1 VPVVERDA
9 RLLAAG
15 APALA
20 AALSDCVGEPTL
32 VVLTGPGLA
41 APPDAPAVQRLA
53 FVLAAP
59 APVDPIVT
67 GALDLVVEGDQPERV
82 TDGFLRA
89 PAAATAAAL
98 LLRTPP
104 ATWWDGL
111 VRESTTY
118 SMLQGSDE
126 FRRWR
131 AAKSS
136 PQPAGGSDP
145 RVRVARHGR
154 VTEVTLTRA
163 ARHNA
168 LDVAMRDELSAALDA
183 AEGPVVLLGEGPSFC
198 SGGDLDEFGT
208 FPDPALAHVVRL
220 SRSLAGQCAARHD
233 RLVVGLHGACLGA
246 GIELAAFACRVV
258 ATDDARIGLP
268 ELGLGLVPGAGGT
281 VSLPRRVGRHRTL
294 ALLLHD
300 GTISAPAALGW
311 GLVDEVVP
319 FDRLRSRCLE
329 LAESFP

>member
-20 AALSDCVGEPTL
+20 ASLGDELGDPTL
-32 VVLTGPGLA
+32 VVLQGPGLGL
-41 APPDAPAVQRLA
+41 PPDVAAVQELPM
-53 FVLAAP
+53 VLAAP
-59 APVDPIVT
+59 APVAAPVAA
-67 GALDLVVEGDQPERV
+67 ALDLILEGDAVERLLA
-82 TDGFLRA
+82 GFARA
-89 PAAATAAAL
+89 PVAATCAAL

-104 ATWWDGL
+104 VTWRDGL

-118 SMLQGSDE
+118 SMLQGAAE

-131 AAKSS
+131 AARGA
-136 PQPAGGSDP
+136 PRPAGDPAP

-163 ARHNA
+163 ERHNA
-168 LDVAMRDELSAALDA
+168 LDRAMRDELHAALVA
-183 AEGPVVLLGEGPSFC
+183 ATGPVVLLGAGPSFC

-208 FPDPALAHVVRL
+208 FPDPALAHLVRL
-220 SRSLAGQCAARHD
+220 SRSLAARAAERSD
-233 RLVVGLHGACLGA
+233 QLVVGVHGACLGA
-246 GIELAAFACRVV
+246 GIELAAFASRVV
-258 ATDDARIGLP
+258 AADDTRVGLP

-311 GLVDEVVP
+311 GLVDEVVAP
-319 FDRLRSRCLE
+319 DRLRARCLE
-329 LAESFP
+329 IAESLA

>member
-1 VPVVERDA
+1 MPVVERDA

-20 AALSDCVGEPTL
+20 ASLGDELGDPTL
-32 VVLTGPGLA
+32 VVLQGPGLGL
-41 APPDAPAVQRLA
+41 PPDVAAVQRLPM
-53 FVLAAP
+53 VLAAP
-59 APVDPIVT
+59 VPVEPPVAA
-67 GALDLVVEGDQPERV
+67 ALDVVLEGDDVARLLA
-82 TDGFLRA
+82 GFGRA

-98 LLRTPP
+98 LLRTRPD
-104 ATWWDGL
+104 TWWDGL

-118 SMLQGSDE
+118 SMLQGAAE

-131 AAKSS
+131 DARGA
-136 PQPAGGSDP
+136 PRPAGDPGP
-145 RVRVARHGR
+145 RVHVARR
-154 VTEVTLTRA
+154 DRITEVTLTRGE
-163 ARHNA
+163 RHNA
-168 LDVAMRDELSAALDA
+168 LDRAMRDELHAALVG
-183 AEGPVVLLGEGPSFC
+183 AEGPVVLLGAGPSFC

-208 FPDPALAHVVRL
+208 FPDPALAHLVRL
-220 SRSLAGQCAARHD
+220 SRSLAARAAERSGQ
-233 RLVVGLHGACLGA
+233 LVVGVHGACLGA
-246 GIELAAFACRVV
+246 GIELAAFASRVV
-258 ATDDARIGLP
+258 AADDTRVGLP

-319 FDRLRSRCLE
+319 PDRLRSRCLE
-329 LAESFP
+329 IAESLA

>member
-41 APPDAPAVQRLA
+41 APPDARAVQELPL
-53 FVLAAP
+53 VLAAP
-59 APVDPIVT
+59 APVDPTVAA
-67 GALDLVVEGDQPERV
+67 ALDLVLEGDQPERV

-131 AAKSS
+131 AAQGT
-136 PQPAGGSDP
+136 PQPAGDTGP
-145 RVRVARHGR
+145 RVRVAQHGR
-154 VTEVTLTRA
+154 VTELTLTRA

-168 LDVAMRDELSAALDA
+168 LDVAMRDELFAALAA

-220 SRSLAGQCAARHD
+220 SRSLAGQCATRHD
-233 RLVVGLHGACLGA
+233 RLVVGLHGASLGA

-258 ATDDARIGLP
+258 ATDDARVGLP

-329 LAESFP
+329 LAESLP

>member
-1 VPVVERDA
+1 VPVVERDS

-15 APALA
+15 AAALA
-20 AALSDCVGEPTL
+20 ASLDLGEPTL
-32 VVLTGPGLA
+32 VVLTGPALE
-41 APPDAPAVQRLA
+41 APADVHAVQELPV
-53 FVLAAP
+53 VLAAK
-59 APVDPIVT
+59 APVDPVVAA
-67 GALDLVVEGDQPERV
+67 ALDLVLEGDRPEGL
-82 TDGFLRA
+82 TAGFERA

-131 AAKSS
+131 AARGA
-136 PQPAGGSDP
+136 PRPAADAGP

-154 VTEVTLTRA
+154 VTEMTLTRP

-168 LDVAMRDELSAALDA
+168 LDVAMRDELYVALDEA
-183 AEGPVVLLGEGPSFC
+183 PGPVVLLGEGPSFC

-208 FPDPALAHVVRL
+208 FPDPALAHLVRL
-220 SRSLAGQCAARHD
+220 SRSLAAQAAARHD
-233 RLVVGLHGACLGA
+233 GLIVGLHGACLGA
-246 GIELAAFACRVV
+246 GIELAAFADRVV
-258 ATDDARIGLP
+258 ATDDTRVGLP

-294 ALLLHD
+294 ALLLYD

-311 GLVDEVVP
+311 GLVDEVVAG
-319 FDRLRSRCLE
+319 DRLRSRCLE
-329 LAESFP
+329 LAESLP